1 MLNPPVFS
9 NFHDSPLPSMKKIL
23 FFFCFSIQIHV
34 NAQDAASAAN
44 RFLGL
49 LDEKSK
55 AKAQY
60 VLDDPERVNWHF
72 VPRERNGVAFKNLT
86 QPQRDGALALLRI
99 SMSEKGYGKANEIM
113 ANENILREVEGRAPG
128 DTHRDPLNYYVTIF
142 GTPSADKPWGWRL
155 EGHHLAI
162 NFTFDHRELVSSTP
176 TFWGSNPGIVQNG
189 PQKGKEMLKLETDL
203 GFELA
208 NSLTEEQKKI
218 GIIAETAPAEI
229 ITGNNRHA
237 EELKP
242 QGISYAAMNDNQQRL
257 LTQLLDVFIQKYE
270 LGFSRKLMD
279 KITKAGIKNLSFA
292 WAGSLKPGI
301 PNYYRIQGPMLL
313 IEYDNTQNNANHVH
327 TVVRDLTNDFAD
339 DILREHYQKEHH

>member
-1 MLNPPVFS
+1 
-9 NFHDSPLPSMKKIL
+9 MKKIL
-23 FFFCFSIQIHV
+23 FLFFCILQIGV

-44 RFLGL
+44 AFLGL

-86 QPQRDGALALLRI
+86 QPQRDGALALLKI
-99 SMSEKGYGKANEIM
+99 SLSEKGYGKANEIM

-142 GTPSADKPWGWRL
+142 GTPSQNQTWGWRL

-162 NFTFDHRELVSSTP
+162 NFSFDRRELVSSTP
-176 TFWGSNPGIVQNG
+176 TFWGSNPGIVQSG
-189 PQKGKEMLKLETDL
+189 PLKGKEMLKLETDL
-203 GFELA
+203 GFALV
-208 NSLTEEQKKI
+208 NSLTEDQKKT

-229 ITGNNRHA
+229 ITGNNRKA

-242 QGISYAAMNDNQQRL
+242 AGLLYSAMNGSQQKL
-257 LTQLLDVFIQKYE
+257 LSQLLDVFVQKYE

-279 KITKAGIKNLSFA
+279 KVTKAGIANLSFA

-301 PNYYRIQGPMLL
+301 PNYYRIQGPTLL

>member
-1 MLNPPVFS
+1 
-9 NFHDSPLPSMKKIL
+9 MKKL
-23 FFFCFSIQIHV
+23 LLSFFCLLQIHLYG
-34 NAQDAASAAN
+34 QDAASAAN
-44 RFLGL
+44 AFLGL

-72 VPRERNGVAFKNLT
+72 VPRARNGIAFKDLT
-86 QPQRDGALALLRI
+86 QPQRDGALTLLKI
-99 SMSEKGYGKANEIM
+99 SLSAKGYGKATEIM

-142 GTPSADKPWGWRL
+142 GTPSPIQTWGWRL

-162 NFTFDHRELVSSTP
+162 NFSFDHRELVSATP
-176 TFWGSNPGIVQNG
+176 TFWGSNPGIVQTG
-189 PQKGKEMLKLETDL
+189 PMKGKEMLKLETDL
-203 GFELA
+203 GYELV
-208 NSLTEEQKKI
+208 NSLTDDQKKD

-229 ITGNNRHA
+229 ITGNNRNA

-242 QGISYAAMNDNQQRL
+242 AGLLYSAMNASQQKL
-257 LTQLLDVFIQKYE
+257 LAQLLDVFVQKYE
-270 LGFSRKLMD
+270 LGFSKKLMD
-279 KITKAGIKNLSFA
+279 KITKAGINNLSFA

-339 DILREHYQKEHH
+339 DILKEHYQKEH

>member
-1 MLNPPVFS
+1 
-9 NFHDSPLPSMKKIL
+9 MKKIL
-23 FFFCFSIQIHV
+23 FVFCCILQIHV

-44 RFLGL
+44 AFLGL

-72 VPRERNGVAFKNLT
+72 VPRARNGVAFKNLT

-99 SMSEKGYGKANEIM
+99 SLSEKGYGKANNIM

-128 DTHRDPLNYYVTIF
+128 DTYRDPLNYYVTIF
-142 GTPSADKPWGWRL
+142 GAPSADKPWGWRL

-162 NFTFDHRELVSSTP
+162 NFTFDHREIVSSTP

-203 GFELA
+203 GFELV
-208 NSLTEEQKKI
+208 NSLTEDQKKI
-218 GIIAETAPAEI
+218 GIIAETAPTEI

-242 QGISYAAMNDNQQRL
+242 VGLAYSAMNADQQKL
-257 LTQLLDVFIQKYE
+257 LTRLLDVYVQNYE
-270 LGFSRKLMD
+270 LGFFTKLMD
-279 KITKAGIKNLSFA
+279 KITKAGIKNLTFA
-292 WAGSLKPGI
+292 WAGSLKAGI
-301 PNYYRIQGPMLL
+301 ANYYRITGTDA
-313 IEYDNTQNNANHVH
+313 IN
-327 TVVRDLTNDFAD
+327 
-339 DILREHYQKEHH
+339 